1 METKITMHAAFR
13 ILKDTFNSFLDDRA
27 LKFSASLS
35 YYTVFSLAPLLLL
48 MISLAGVFFGREAI
62 QGKVFGEI
70 NGLIGNEAAS
80 QIQEI
85 IKNMELSGET
95 TTAIIIGAI
104 TLVIGATSV
113 FGEIQDSINII
124 WRVKAKPK
132 RGWVKI
138 LQDRLLSSSLIVG
151 LGFLLIVSL
160 IVNGAL
166 LALSEWL
173 KYYFPDVTLI
183 IFQIGNVLVSF
194 IVIMTLF
201 GVIFKVLPD
210 AKIAWKDVRAGAFF
224 TSCLFMLG
232 RYLIG
237 VYINYSGTAS
247 AYGAAGSLI
256 VILVWVYYTAAIL
269 YFGAEF
275 TRVYAEY
282 LGARIEP
289 ADYAVYVEQQER
301 EKDVAVLPDTA
312 KPDAEVIVKP
322 EEKPIGKA
330 AKPRSKTTAATSK
343 TATKTVAKPKTA
355 SKKSTEK

>member
-1 METKITMHAAFR
+1 METKITMNTAFR
-13 ILKDTFNSFLDDRA
+13 ILKDTFNSFNNDRA

-62 QGKVFGEI
+62 QGQVFGEI
-70 NGLIGNEAAS
+70 NGLIGNEAAA
-80 QIQEI
+80 QIQDI
-85 IKNMELSGET
+85 IKNMELSGKT
-95 TTAIIIGAI
+95 TLALIIGGI
-104 TLVIGATSV
+104 TLIIGATSV

-132 RGWVKI
+132 RGWLK
-138 LQDRLLSSSLIVG
+138 LLKDRLLSSSLIVG

-160 IVNGAL
+160 MVNGAL
-166 LALSEWL
+166 MALSDWL
-173 KYYFPDVTLI
+173 KNYFPDVTII
-183 IFQIGNVLVSF
+183 IFQIANIVVSF
-194 IVIMTLF
+194 LVIMTLF

-224 TSCLFMLG
+224 TACLFLLG
-232 RYLIG
+232 RFLIG
-237 VYINYSGTAS
+237 FYIDATSTGS

-282 LGARIEP
+282 VGAKIEP
-289 ADYAVYVEQQER
+289 ADYAVYVEQQEK

-312 KPDAEVIVKP
+312 KPDAAVIVKSEP
-322 EEKPIGKA
+322 KPDET
-330 AKPRSKTTAATSK
+330 KPKSRQ
-343 TATKTVAKPKTA
+343 KPKTTTKTKA
-355 SKKSTEK
+355 TK